1 MIYIHIPFCHRKCI
15 YCAFYSAV
23 TREGYEAYVDAV
35 CRELTMWSYKMEQ
48 PVRTV
53 YMGGGT
59 PTVLDTM
66 QLGKIVECIKSHYD
80 VGGLEEVTIEANPED
95 LTPGYLERLRGL
107 AFFNR
112 ISIGI
117 QSFSDDDLRLLNRR
131 HNARQARMAVEN
143 AYKAGFENI
152 SVDLIY
158 GLPNQSAEGWQ
169 ANLDLVSQ
177 LPVTHLSAYALT
189 VEPGTILASQVER
202 GTVEPGGEEM
212 ALKHY
217 GLLKHW
223 AEKEGFLQYEISNF
237 CKPGFRAIHN
247 SRYWNRTPYLGI
259 GAAAHSFDGTHRRWN
274 VADWKEYVEGAMAGR
289 IAHEEEELTLKDA
302 YNEYLMV
309 SLRTVD
315 GIDKSCLDAPFALRL
330 EKDIARYVDAGW
342 VEDTPTHYR
351 PTAEGLLHADGMAA
365 ELFVE

>member
-1 MIYIHIPFCHRKCI
+1 
-15 YCAFYSAV
+15 
-23 TREGYEAYVDAV
+23 
-35 CRELTMWSYKMEQ
+35 
-48 PVRTV
+48 
-53 YMGGGT
+53 
-59 PTVLDTM
+59 
-66 QLGKIVECIKSHYD
+66 
-80 VGGLEEVTIEANPED
+80 
-95 LTPGYLERLRGL
+95 
-107 AFFNR
+107 
-112 ISIGI
+112 
-117 QSFSDDDLRLLNRR
+117 
-131 HNARQARMAVEN
+131 
-143 AYKAGFENI
+143 
-152 SVDLIY
+152 
-158 GLPNQSAEGWQ
+158 
-169 ANLDLVSQ
+169 
-177 LPVTHLSAYALT
+177 
-189 VEPGTILASQVER
+189 
-202 GTVEPGGEEM
+202 M

-315 GIDKSCLDAPFALRL
+315 GIDKSCLDTPFALRL